1 MPKQRVRGLVS
12 LLIFLC
18 VFLLLTSCKKE
29 DGPPMSY
36 QIGIYTVPSLHQI
49 LETEA
54 IVLDSYTIP
63 EEAVDSDNS
72 AEKGS
77 GKGLPVDSPSAE
89 KSPVTAPLQVYEY
102 SGLPGGGLDI
112 QTYVEALMN
121 TEGLDLNPVNSAARS
136 VPLPDFTTNEGF
148 VLLSMVNLDD
158 ENMLRVLVSWAGST
172 CIIRVS
178 IVEAPRPSEG
188 DPTPASMSTS
198 GLSAEETVAFFQG
211 LSPAVLGLEGE
222 DMGAYN
228 IYYLDGKV
236 LVDDQPCSR
245 VRIYAVSSPEGSNAY
260 LGTFLVNGSRTQLY
274 QLDLLTKKVIALNR
288 SST

>member
-1 MPKQRVRGLVS
+1 
-12 LLIFLC
+12 
-18 VFLLLTSCKKE
+18 
-29 DGPPMSY
+29 
-36 QIGIYTVPSLHQI
+36 
-49 LETEA
+49 A

-148 VLLSMVNLDD
+148 ALLSMANLDD